1 MTKIFVDAAD
11 LDDVIKLSK
20 KEYISGITT
29 NPTLMKKSG
38 VTNFEIFAKAVI
50 KSTNLPLS
58 LEVFSDDLEE
68 MKLQALK
75 IASWGKQVYVKIP
88 ITNTKGEYTC
98 EIIKELVQKGIKIN
112 ITAILSKK
120 QIDKIVKVLDP
131 KIKSIISIFA
141 GRIAD
146 TGINPLEYIDYALKK
161 SSDLDN
167 CEVLWA
173 STREI
178 YNLYEAIKINCDIIT
193 IPPNLLKKLNLKG
206 KNLEELSL
214 ETVKMFYDDA
224 LSTGYKI

>member
-11 LDDVIKLSK
+11 LDNVIKLSK

-38 VTNFEIFAKAVI
+38 VTNFEIFAKAVLQN
-50 KSTNLPLS
+50 TNVPLS

-68 MKLQALK
+68 MKLQARK

-98 EIIKELVQKGIKIN
+98 NIIKELVQEGIKIN

-120 QIDKIVKVLDP
+120 QIDNIVEVLDP

-146 TGINPLEYIDYALKK
+146 TGIDPLEYIGYALSKT
-161 SSDLDN
+161 SELDN

-178 YNLYEAIKINCDIIT
+178 YNLYQAIKIKCDIIT
-193 IPPNLLKKLNLKG
+193 IPPNLLSKLNLKG
-206 KNLEELSL
+206 TNLDDLSL
-214 ETVKMFYDDA
+214 ETVKMFYNDA